1 MAGLACLLFHQS
13 CIVPELPDQRPAAPT
28 NPDPQVTRA
37 LEAVA
42 RDEPGAAS
50 RLLELLYSELRQLA
64 QARLAAAAPGNTLQ
78 ATALVHEAYLRL
90 VGESA
95 QGEQVF
101 QGKSHFFAAAA
112 RAMRNIL
119 VDQAR
124 RKKAVKHGGDRQ
136 RAHPQTLDQLPDLSE
151 ARTDLADLDDALKLL
166 EAKHPRK
173 AEVVML
179 RYFAGLTMEQ
189 IAQVLAVTTRTVD
202 REWLFAKAWLQREM
216 EARLNGR
223 PGSGDAPHE

>member
-1 MAGLACLLFHQS
+1 MTANEHPTS
-13 CIVPELPDQRPAAPT
+13 SHPHSPD
-28 NPDPQVTRA
+28 DQVTRA

-50 RLLELLYSELRQLA
+50 VLLELLYSELRQLA
-64 QARLAAAAPGNTLQ
+64 QARISAAAPGNTLQ
-78 ATALVHEAYLRL
+78 ATALVHEAYMRL
-90 VGESA
+90 VGDA
-95 QGEQVF
+95 TGNQPTF
-101 QGKSHFFAAAA
+101 QGKAHFFAAAA

-136 RAHPQTLDQLPDLSE
+136 RVHPDSLDDLPIMDESK
-151 ARTDLADLDDALKLL
+151 TDVADLDDALKVL
-166 EAKHPRK
+166 EAKSPRK

-189 IAQVLAVTTRTVD
+189 IAEVLGVNVRTVD

-216 EARLNGR
+216 ESAN
-223 PGSGDAPHE
+223 SGGTRISSDER